1 MITELNEKHD
11 KLGKG
16 VYELKADKNKIECEI
31 EKLKRQIDVEFVKV
45 SKELQEGDGRYNQCD

>member
-11 KLGKG
+11 ELDKG
-16 VYELKADKNKIECEI
+16 VCKLKADKNKIECEI